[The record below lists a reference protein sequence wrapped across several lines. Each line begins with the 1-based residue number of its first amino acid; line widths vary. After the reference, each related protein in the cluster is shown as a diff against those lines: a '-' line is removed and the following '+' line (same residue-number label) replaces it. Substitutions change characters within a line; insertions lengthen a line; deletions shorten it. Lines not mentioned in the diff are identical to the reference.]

1 VAALNNQTVRMIA
14 RTSLA
19 GKSVRIRLSNALGA
33 STVTIGSAHIAIR
46 STESSIVPGSDRQ
59 VTFSGKPSPTM
70 YAGAMLVS
78 DPVTLTLPPLADVA
92 VSLYLPENTSP
103 VTTHSV
109 ALHTAYMSRDGDFT
123 GQLAIPDPTLTQSY
137 YWLAGIDVLA
147 PTSAGTL
154 VTFGDSITDGD
165 QSTADTNGMWPAI
178 LAARLQANKA
188 TANVGVVNAGIGG
201 NRILGDGNS
210 GLARLYHDAI
220 SQPGVKWIML
230 LEGINDITAGARR
243 APPLITA
250 DDLIAAYRQ
259 VIETSHLYGIKV
271 IGCTI
276 TPDGGSSAFSEYG
289 ESVRQAANR
298 WIVTGGAFDAVVDFD
313 AISRDAGD
321 PKRFRPEMDSPDLL
335 HPSNTGYKMMGD
347 AVPLSLFK

>member
-1 VAALNNQTVRMIA
+1 M
-14 RTSLA
+14 
-19 GKSVRIRLSNALGA
+19 
-33 STVTIGSAHIAIR
+33 
-46 STESSIVPGSDRQ
+46 
-59 VTFSGKPSPTM
+59 
-70 YAGAMLVS
+70 S

-92 VSLYLPENTSP
+92 VSLYLPGETNP
-103 VTTHSV
+103 VTTHAV
-109 ALHTAYMSRDGDFT
+109 ALHTAYISKDGDFT
-123 GQLAIPDPTLTQSY
+123 GQPAIPDPTLSQSY

-147 PTSAGTL
+147 PASAGTL

-165 QSTADTNGMWPAI
+165 QSTADTNGMWPAV

-201 NRILGDGNS
+201 NRILGDGNG

-243 APPLITA
+243 TDALITA

-259 VIETSHLYGIKV
+259 VIETAHLYGIKV

-276 TPDGGSSAFSEYG
+276 TPDGGSSAFSDYG
-289 ESVRQAANR
+289 ETVRQAANR
-298 WIVTGGAFDAVVDFD
+298 WIVTSGAFDAVMDFD
-313 AISRDAGD
+313 AVTRDAGD
-321 PKRFRPEMDSPDLL
+321 PKRFRAEMDSPDML
-335 HPSNTGYKMMGD
+335 HPSNAGYKLMGE